1 MTMTEISQNPFTVHS
16 PDALEEVPPQRIVDL
31 FVEEYTDLPK
41 VKQRKHTFLWGS
53 RGSGKSFIMR
63 YLTPECQYI
72 THESPREFLESEDA
86 FISVFT
92 PCKENQRDK
101 SEINLLDDPAALT
114 VSEHLLNISVA
125 QDVISTISNQI
136 PNEFI
141 PDDEAVRFA
150 KRVSNLFDNASIAP
164 SEAEANDIAN
174 IEEEPFFWLEEL
186 FSAEDRR
193 VNHYLREL
201 HFDEENTKYTAA
213 TSGYHDFLLPM
224 LEAAQTMLSLE
235 DTPFYILLDDAFRL
249 SERQQKVINTWVAN
263 RDQGTVCIKIS
274 SDPFRYDTYET
285 VTGARVERTHDY
297 VEVDLDELYTSNQNE
312 YFKKVKRIANRRL
325 EVADL
330 PVTDIEELLPKNEF
344 EEELYEE
351 IREETEKEW
360 EEGTQSQSK
369 DDYISRYTKARLFQ
383 ELADRK
389 NKKSYAGFDNIVHMS
404 SGIVRYFLEPCS
416 LMFSEYVTQDM
427 DPTEV
432 EEIPSDI
439 QDRVLKRYSK
449 QLLRDLPEKLEA
461 DISEDEMTKLDKL
474 RRLVDSLGQLFYQ
487 RLHDAESKEPRLFSF
502 TVRGQIETGSELDDI
517 LKLGRQLQLFQ
528 VRTYP
533 SKEGGGREDWYILN
547 RRLAPM
553 YKLDPSIF
561 QGRIRLTP
569 DDLRLAYRNEARF
582 VDKILDVDVDQ
593 QSLTEFGD
601 LDE

>member
-1 MTMTEISQNPFTVHS
+1 MTEISQNPFTVHS
-16 PDALEEVPPQRIVDL
+16 PDALEEVPSKRIVDL
-31 FVEEYTDLPK
+31 FVEEHTDLPK

-63 YLTPECQYI
+63 YLTPECQYL
-72 THESPREFLESEDA
+72 THDSAAEFLQSEDS
-86 FISVFT
+86 FISVFS

-101 SEINLLDDPAALT
+101 SELNLLDDPAALT
-114 VSEHLLNISVA
+114 ISEHLLNISVA
-125 QDVISTISNQI
+125 QDVISTISNQV

-141 PDDEAVRFA
+141 PEDEAVQFA
-150 KRVSNLFDNASIAP
+150 KRVANLFDNASIAP
-164 SEAEANDIAN
+164 SESEANDIADVDQ
-174 IEEEPFFWLEEL
+174 EPFFWLEEL
-186 FSAEDRR
+186 LSAEDRR
-193 VNHYLREL
+193 VNHYLRNL
-201 HFDEENTKYTAA
+201 HFEENTNYTAA
-213 TSGYHDFLLPM
+213 TSGYHDFLLPL
-224 LEAAQTMLSLE
+224 LEAAQKMMNLE

-263 RDQGTVCIKIS
+263 RDQGTVCVKIS

-285 VTGARVERTHDY
+285 VTGARIERTHDY
-297 VEVDLDELYTSNQNE
+297 VEVDLDELYTSDQNE
-312 YFKKVKRIANRRL
+312 YFKKVERIANKRL
-325 EVADL
+325 KLSDL
-330 PVTDIEELLPKNEF
+330 PVDDIEEFLPKSEF
-344 EEELYEE
+344 EKDLYQELKEK
-351 IREETEKEW
+351 TEQEWKEG
-360 EEGTQSQSK
+360 ERTQSK
-369 DDYISRYTKARLFQ
+369 DDYVSRYTQARLFQ

-389 NKKSYAGFDNIVHMS
+389 NKKSYAGFENIVHMS

-416 LMFSEYVTQDM
+416 LMFSEYITQDM
-427 DPTEV
+427 DLSEV
-432 EEIPSDI
+432 EQIPPDV

-461 DISEDEMTKLDKL
+461 DISEEEMTKLDKL
-474 RRLVDSLGQLFYQ
+474 RMLVDSLGQLFYQ
-487 RLHDAESKEPRLFSF
+487 RLHDPESKEPRLFSF

-569 DDLRLAYRNEARF
+569 DDLKLAYRDEARF
-582 VDKILDVDVDQ
+582 VDKVLDVDIDQ
-593 QSLTEFGD
+593 QSLTNFGD
-601 LDE
+601 IDE

>member
-1 MTMTEISQNPFTVHS
+1 MTEISQNPFTVHS
-16 PDALEEVPPQRIVDL
+16 PDALEEVPPQRIADL
-31 FVEEYTDLPK
+31 FVEEHTNLPK
-41 VKQRKHTFLWGS
+41 VKQRKHMFLWGS

-72 THESPREFLESEDA
+72 AHNTPREFLESGDS
-86 FISVFT
+86 FISVFS

-136 PNEFI
+136 PNEFL

-193 VNHYLREL
+193 VNHYLRNL
-201 HFDEENTKYTAA
+201 HFDEENTKYKAA

-224 LEAAQTMLSLE
+224 LEAAQTMLNLE

-249 SERQQKVINTWVAN
+249 SERQQRVINTWVAN

-285 VTGARVERTHDY
+285 VTGARIERTHDY

-312 YFKKVKRIANRRL
+312 YFKKVKSIANRRL
-325 EVADL
+325 KVAGL
-330 PVTDIEELLPKNEF
+330 PITDIEEFLPKNEF
-344 EEELYEE
+344 EKELYEE
-351 IREETEKEW
+351 MREETEQEW
-360 EEGTQSQSK
+360 EEGNQSQSK
-369 DDYISRYTKARLFQ
+369 DDYISRYTTARLFQ

-389 NKKSYAGFDNIVHMS
+389 NKKSYAGFENIVHMS

-427 DPTEV
+427 DPTDV
-432 EEIPSDI
+432 EEIPPDI
-439 QDRVLKRYSK
+439 QNRILKRYSK
-449 QLLRDLPEKLEA
+449 QLLRDLPEKIEA
-461 DISEDEMTKLDKL
+461 DISEEEMTKLDKL

-487 RLHDAESKEPRLFSF
+487 RLHDPESKEPRLFSF

-528 VRTYP
+528 VRTY
-533 SKEGGGREDWYILN
+533 STKGGGGREDWYILN

-569 DDLRLAYRNEARF
+569 DDLRLAYRDEAKF
-582 VDKILDVDVDQ
+582 VNKILDVDVDQ
-593 QSLTEFGD
+593 QSLTNFSD
-601 LDE
+601 LNE